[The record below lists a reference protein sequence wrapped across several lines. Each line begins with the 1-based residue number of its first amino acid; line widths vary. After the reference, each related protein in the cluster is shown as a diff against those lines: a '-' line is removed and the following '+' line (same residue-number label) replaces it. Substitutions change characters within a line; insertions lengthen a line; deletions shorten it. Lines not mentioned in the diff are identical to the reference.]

1 MFRRFIS
8 TCKDSHGKSMFY
20 PKYGT
25 SLYEHR
31 SYEIP
36 RDESPNRGT
45 SAAHPKFVS
54 TKPFIFG
61 NRVYGGGKGGSEA
74 NVDNPSVKAQ
84 VESIEL
90 QNTESC
96 VNSVDSFQRY

>member
-31 SYEIP
+31 FYEK
-36 RDESPNRGT
+36 DESHT
-45 SAAHPKFVS
+45 SEAQTKFVS

-74 NVDNPSVKAQ
+74 NVDNPSVKTH
-84 VESIEL
+84 VESIKL
-90 QNTESC
+90 NNVESRI
-96 VNSVDSFQRY
+96 NLVDSFQR